1 MGVAM
6 RMAIK
11 KLMPPVNPN
20 SMERVAPKRPEMMP
34 RGKPKFNPQPEW
46 IMGTMARTMMAFQLK
61 RLMVLLIWIQKPAP
75 TKGAAI
81 YSISRKAAM
90 IKRGSP
96 KLLTKLWIRSR
107 SVRLDLSNGSYMLSL
122 LTLPC

>member
-1 MGVAM
+1 
-6 RMAIK
+6 
-11 KLMPPVNPN
+11 
-20 SMERVAPKRPEMMP
+20 
-34 RGKPKFNPQPEW
+34 
-46 IMGTMARTMMAFQLK
+46 MGTMARTMMAFQLK